1 MRLIAAAE
9 TWDDQPSATMS
20 VPAKPRCCSH
30 FPCPLTP
37 LWEPNHTHTTEHN
50 SKHTCSI
57 TTKPLSVFTQLHPKA
72 PTGISIALSLQAH
85 ESSNTLGFAA
95 TAYIRLYL
103 THIMAVRKRKIRT
116 FYRSNGKFQLLDAL
130 IEVG

>member
-1 MRLIAAAE
+1 MGR
-9 TWDDQPSATMS
+9 SA
-20 VPAKPRCCSH
+20 VGHHVCSCKTTVLFTFSMPPH
-30 FPCPLTP
+30 PPPLTP